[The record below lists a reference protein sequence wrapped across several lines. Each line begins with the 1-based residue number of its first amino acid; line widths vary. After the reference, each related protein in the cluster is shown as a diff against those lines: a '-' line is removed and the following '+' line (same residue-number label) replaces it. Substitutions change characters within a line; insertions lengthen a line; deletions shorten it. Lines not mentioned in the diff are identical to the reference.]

1 MERFIHGIQQVGI
14 GVADADAAFKWYRKF
29 FGIDIPVFKDTA
41 QAKLMKSYTG
51 DVAQMRYAILAMNL
65 QGGGGFEIWQYTEKI
80 PVAPPFEIAL
90 GDLGIFATKIRCKH
104 IIITHD
110 FYKTEGVNILT
121 KPAINPEKKKHFYI
135 KDPWDNIFEIIED
148 DYWFVNEKKL
158 TGAVCGVVIG
168 VSDME
173 VSINFYSNVLDF
185 NVVISDTVSVYKD
198 LEGLQGS
205 NRKCRRLILR
215 NNYKGTGAF
224 GKLLGPVHIELI
236 QVYDY
241 PPKKIYKDRHWGD
254 LGFIHVCFDVG
265 NMHEHEKICEA
276 KNYPL
281 TVNSANSFDM
291 GEASGHFAYNE
302 DPDGT
307 LIEYVETHKVPIAK
321 KIGLYLNLKKRDFKK
336 CLPNWVVRCLRFS
349 QVK

>member
-29 FGIDIPVFKDTA
+29 FGIDILVFKDTA

-265 NMHEHEKICEA
+265 NMHEHEKICEV